1 MCIVINLFTELYR
14 LSQVSY
20 ITLQNVSSLVVFL
33 FVFKLYLDITVSGDS
48 VDFFIFLWDTL
59 ICQEEFFLNI

>member
-1 MCIVINLFTELYR
+1 MSIVINFFTELYR

-20 ITLQNVSSLVVFL
+20 ITLQNVSSLVVFS

-59 ICQEEFFLNI
+59 IYNFKLK